1 MVEKVGE
8 LKIPMTEN
16 ECNEMQDE
24 VYKRYWNL
32 KEELCDK
39 KFHTPLYEEYK
50 AKVVSLRYEIEERHE
65 EIERLT
71 KELRE
76 TAEWK
81 QLVAEED
88 IEFEKLVKNEQAEEA
103 AVKALFDK
111 RKSLVKGKLRGSNI
125 RSLEKLA
132 ESGDLFKLS

>member
-88 IEFEKLVKNEQAEEA
+88 IEFEKL
-103 AVKALFDK
+103 
-111 RKSLVKGKLRGSNI
+111 
-125 RSLEKLA
+125 A
-132 ESGDLFKLS
+132 ESEDLFKLS